1 MSLQSENDL
10 DFEIE
15 QIKEMQA
22 ERNVSFGDAMTMWNA
37 GIRPMDDA
45 DYFAKQEAA
54 SVRRAA

>member
-1 MSLQSENDL
+1 MSLQSESDL

-37 GIRPMDDA
+37 GIRPNGEHRPWAVQGAA
-45 DYFAKQEAA
+45 DVRIAA
-54 SVRRAA
+54 